1 MAILSS
7 TGISGFLSSARAT
20 GKQILNKAGKLIP
33 EYIEDFVSGFAG
45 HGWKIWNYRSETD
58 SEDKELKK
66 YKLEI
71 DSITVRESM
80 TVFELLIQKI
90 RAVKG
95 ALSITQASGK
105 VATALFDED
114 TSEWLLTVEDEMSFV
129 AHDIIAV
136 RVLLTAN

>member
-7 TGISGFLSSARAT
+7 TGVSGFLSSAKAT

-45 HGWKIWNYRSETD
+45 HGWKIWNYRTEED
-58 SEDKELKK
+58 SEGKKLEK

-80 TVFELLIQKI
+80 TIFEPC
-90 RAVKG
+90 G
-95 ALSITQASGK
+95 
-105 VATALFDED
+105 
-114 TSEWLLTVEDEMSFV
+114 
-129 AHDIIAV
+129 
-136 RVLLTAN
+136 